1 MQEITNTH
9 LIEAKATDIKDI
21 LEAMERLNKE
31 FPSHFFVP
39 STVEELEH
47 IIINKHGFVLLIEI
61 KGQLAGGVIVM
72 YPNENNHYL
81 SNHDYAECAIVDS
94 IFLEPQFRG
103 QSIAQYL
110 MKAALER
117 LDKIPYI
124 YASVAIDNF
133 PSQKTFQRN
142 GFYIYEQKKL
152 YNNYDRYVFL
162 LEKDHQHAL

>member
-1 MQEITNTH
+1 MKEIINSHFFEANTTH
-9 LIEAKATDIKDI
+9 IKDI
-21 LEAMERLNKE
+21 LEAMERLRKE
-31 FPSHFFVP
+31 FPTHFFVP
-39 STVEELEH
+39 STEEELQH
-47 IIINKHGFVLLIEI
+47 IIVNKHGFVLLIEI

-81 SNHDYAECAIVDS
+81 SNHDYAECAVVDS

-124 YASVAIDNF
+124 YASVAIDNI
-133 PSQKTFQRN
+133 PSQKLFQRN
-142 GFYIYEQKKL
+142 GFKIYEQKKL

-162 LEKDHQHAL
+162 LEKDNQHAL